1 MEKKSIGRFIAALRK
16 ANGMTQKELAE
27 QLNVSDKAVSRWER
41 DESAPDLSLI
51 PVIAEIFH
59 VTSDEILR
67 GERKSYQETAS
78 EVVNEKGKKQI
89 AMLLNQSKV
98 KFQMYSVIARGIAGI
113 GVIAAMICNTGFS
126 RAYIGFFVG
135 CIFCLIGLVM
145 ISVCFIKTTASI
157 HMEEAEQKDIIA
169 VKNYV
174 IRWFYGTVA
183 VIAGF
188 FAFLL
193 PLIVI
198 AYDGYVGVAIE
209 TWMLAGLLAAG
220 VVAVIAGVLWWS
232 VGVKKFATAEA
243 QKEAAKNKLK
253 YVKRTAIALVITV
266 LVHMLTL
273 TIIDTLHPFAQGITF
288 YTYEEFFEFMERDV
302 TYEGIP
308 ADEMMATEQIEIEG
322 EVLFEE
328 NKETGYGEDVYFDEN
343 RNEIT
348 FEEYEKLYKTET
360 LRDDKGNIVGTYIN
374 RNESVESIRYGHIA
388 YEEGEDMPITVYTH
402 AGMRQEAV
410 VLDDLINP
418 IFVILYI
425 SEILAGVFFC
435 LKNKEKTT
443 K

>member
-198 AYDGYVGVAIE
+198 AYDGYVGVTIE

-220 VVAVIAGVLWWS
+220 VVVVIAGVLWWS
-232 VGVKKFATAEA
+232 VGVKRFATSEA

-273 TIIDTLHPFAQGITF
+273 TVIDTLHPFAQGITF
-288 YTYEEFFEFMERDV
+288 YTYEEFFEFMEKNV
-302 TYEGIP
+302 PYEDIP
-308 ADEMMATEQIEIEG
+308 TDEMVGMG

-328 NKETGYGEDVYFDEN
+328 NNETGYSEDVYFDEN
-343 RNEIT
+343 GNKIT
-348 FEEYEKLYKTET
+348 FEEYEKLYKTEM
-360 LRDDKGNIVGTYIN
+360 LRDEKGTVVGTYIN
-374 RNESVESIRYGHIA
+374 RNESVASIRYGHIA

-402 AGMRQEAV
+402 TGIRQENV
-410 VLDDLINP
+410 IVNDLILP
-418 IFVILYI
+418 IFVLLYLA
-425 SEILAGVFFC
+425 EIATGIFFC
-435 LKNKEKTT
+435 FRKKGETIK
-443 K
+443 KQ